1 MTEIPLFPLSSTLLP
16 YGLMPLQIFEQRYLD
31 LVANCM
37 KNSTGFG
44 VVWLRRGV
52 EVAGEGIDTPDL
64 GDYGTYAR
72 IIDFDQL
79 PNGLLGITIQGQ
91 ERFHVGDVWREND
104 GLICAHVEMG
114 QPLESTPMLE
124 NWESL
129 TAVLQSLETHPH
141 VQRLNLAVDYTN
153 AWQVAYTLIQL
164 LPFDES
170 IKYELLGADSID
182 VVIRELD
189 LLLNQISGED

>member
-1 MTEIPLFPLSSTLLP
+1 MTEIPLFPLSSTLVP

-37 KNSTGFG
+37 KHGTGFG

-79 PNGLLGITIQGQ
+79 PNGLLGITIQGH
-91 ERFHVGDVWREND
+91 ERFHVGEVWREND
-104 GLICAHVEMG
+104 GLICAQVEMG
-114 QPLESTPMLE
+114 KALETTPMLE
-124 NWESL
+124 SWQSL
-129 TAVLQSLETHPH
+129 TAVLQSLEAHPH
-141 VQRLNLAVDYTN
+141 VQRLNLSVDYAN
-153 AWQVAYTLIQL
+153 AWEVAYTLIQL

-170 IKYELLGADSID
+170 IKYELLGADAID
-182 VVIRELD
+182 VLVRELD

>member
-1 MTEIPLFPLSSTLLP
+1 MTEIPLFPLSSTLVP

-31 LVANCM
+31 LVASCM
-37 KNSTGFG
+37 KHGTGFG

-79 PNGLLGITIQGQ
+79 PNGLLGITIQGH
-91 ERFHVGDVWREND
+91 ERFHVGEVWREND
-104 GLICAHVEMG
+104 GLICAQVEMG

-124 NWESL
+124 SWQSL
-129 TAVLQSLETHPH
+129 TAVLQSLEAHPH
-141 VQRLNLAVDYTN
+141 VQRLNLSVDYSN
-153 AWQVAYTLIQL
+153 AWEVAYTLIQL

-182 VVIRELD
+182 VLVRELD
-189 LLLNQISGED
+189 VLLNQISGED

>member
-1 MTEIPLFPLSSTLLP
+1 MIDIPLFPLSSTLMP

-37 KNSTGFG
+37 KHGTGFG

-52 EVAGEGIDTPDL
+52 EVAGTGIDTPDL

-72 IIDFDQL
+72 IVDFDQL
-79 PNGLLGITIQGQ
+79 PNGLLGITIQGD
-91 ERFHVGDVWREND
+91 ERFHIGEVWRESD
-104 GLICAHVEMG
+104 GLVRAQVEMG
-114 QPLESTPMLE
+114 PSLPSTPMLE
-124 NWESL
+124 SWESL
-129 TAVLQSLETHPH
+129 TAVLRSLEAHPH
-141 VQRLNLAVDYTN
+141 VERLNLTVDYSN
-153 AWQVAYTLIQL
+153 AWQVAFTLIQL

-182 VVIRELD
+182 ILVRELD
-189 LLLNQISGED
+189 ILLNQISGED

>member
-1 MTEIPLFPLSSTLLP
+1 MTDIPLFPLSSTLLP

-31 LVANCM
+31 LVASCM
-37 KNSTGFG
+37 KHGTGFG

-79 PNGLLGITIQGQ
+79 PNGLLGITIQGH
-91 ERFHVGDVWREND
+91 ERFHVGEVWREND
-104 GLICAHVEMG
+104 GLICAQVEMG
-114 QPLESTPMLE
+114 QALESTPMLE
-124 NWESL
+124 SWQSL
-129 TAVLQSLETHPH
+129 TAVLQSLEAHPH
-141 VQRLNLAVDYTN
+141 VQRLNLSVDYSN
-153 AWQVAYTLIQL
+153 AWEVAYTLIQL

-182 VVIRELD
+182 VLVRELD
-189 LLLNQISGED
+189 VLLNQISGED

>member
-1 MTEIPLFPLSSTLLP
+1 MTEIPLFPLSSTLVP

-31 LVANCM
+31 LVASCM
-37 KNSTGFG
+37 KHGTGFG

-64 GDYGTYAR
+64 GDYGTYGR

-79 PNGLLGITIQGQ
+79 PNGLLGITIQGH
-91 ERFHVGDVWREND
+91 ERFHVGEVWREND
-104 GLICAHVEMG
+104 GLICAQVEMG

-124 NWESL
+124 SWQSL
-129 TAVLQSLETHPH
+129 TAVLQSLEAHPH
-141 VQRLNLAVDYTN
+141 VQRLNLSVDYSN
-153 AWQVAYTLIQL
+153 AWEVAYTLIQL

-182 VVIRELD
+182 VLVRELD
-189 LLLNQISGED
+189 VLLNQISGED